1 MSQKR
6 RIMNEEIKQEDKFI
20 DLVLACYSFIKDN
33 AKFIIIVTAVVI
45 VGVVGYIV
53 INQNQENTY
62 AKASAHY
69 SEAITTYKD
78 AEKDFLDTSAPTDET
93 ENEEEIKKPTFPE
106 AEEKLN
112 DFIQKYA
119 NTVFADKARYQY
131 AKSLYYQEKYPEA
144 RNEFQMIVDNHKSE
158 NELIALYAQ
167 KAIGNC
173 YEQEGDYTKAISAY
187 ESNAFPTTS
196 NLSPQIRQYVIT
208 GAKFNQALCYEKL
221 NEIED
226 AKVAYQDII
235 DEFEKTIQTGL
246 DQKSHDLLNH
256 AKEVITVIEDED
268 SLDLTQATK
277 LETDE
282 LFFDA
287 LVAYTDSIRNYKVSK
302 DISHGLP
309 KEIRKRIKIYEDLAT
324 TFIKNVQFAKEAEKN
339 GSRSS
344 ALNSYNRI
352 TNLTDLGLNRNS
364 YERALLNY
372 DRLNLSAQVV
382 LK

>member
-1 MSQKR
+1 MSQNR

-33 AKFIIIVTAVVI
+33 AKLITIVTAVVI

-53 INQNQENTY
+53 YNQNQENTY

-69 SEAITTYKD
+69 SEVITTYKD

-93 ENEEEIKKPTFPE
+93 ENEEEIEKPTFPE

-112 DFIQKYA
+112 IFIQKYP

-144 RNEFQMIVDNHKSE
+144 RNEFQMVVDNHKSE

-246 DQKSHDLLNH
+246 EQKSHDLLNH
-256 AKEVITVIEDED
+256 AKEVITVIED

-324 TFIKNVQFAKEAEKN
+324 SFIKNVQFAKEAEKN

-382 LK
+382 SNE

>member
-20 DLVLACYSFIKDN
+20 DLVLTCYSFIKDN
-33 AKFIIIVTAVVI
+33 AKIITIVTAVVI

-53 INQNQENTY
+53 YNQNQESTY
-62 AKASAHY
+62 AMASAHY
-69 SEAITTYKD
+69 SEAITTFKD
-78 AEKDFLDTSAPTDET
+78 AEKDFLDTSSPTEET
-93 ENEEEIKKPTFPE
+93 ENEEDTKQPTFPE
-106 AEEKLN
+106 AEVKLKE
-112 DFIQKYA
+112 FFQKYP

-131 AKSLYYQEKYPEA
+131 AKSLYFQEKYPEA
-144 RNEFQMIVDNHKSE
+144 RNEFQVVVKNHKKE
-158 NELIALYAQ
+158 NELIAMYAQ

-173 YEQEGDYTKAISAY
+173 YEQEEDYSKAISEY
-187 ESNAFPTTS
+187 EAKSFPTTP
-196 NLSPQIRQYVIT
+196 NLSPQIRQYVLT

-226 AKVAYQDII
+226 AKVAYQDVI
-235 DEFEKTIQTGL
+235 DEFENTIQSGL
-246 DQKSHDLLNH
+246 EQKSHDLLNH
-256 AKEVITVIEDED
+256 AKEVVTVIED

-287 LVAYTDSIRNYKVSK
+287 LVAYTDTIRNYKVSK

-309 KEIRKRIKIYEDLAT
+309 KEIRQRIRIYEDLAT
-324 TFIKNVQFAKEAEKN
+324 SFINNVQSAKEAEKN
-339 GSRSS
+339 GSRTI

-352 TNLTDLGLNRNS
+352 TNLTDLGLNRNF

-372 DRLNLSAQVV
+372 DRLNLSDKVV
-382 LK
+382 SNE

>member
-1 MSQKR
+1 MSQNR

-33 AKFIIIVTAVVI
+33 AKLITIVTAVVI

-53 INQNQENTY
+53 YNQNQENTY

-69 SEAITTYKD
+69 SEVITTYKD

-93 ENEEEIKKPTFPE
+93 ENEEEIEKPTFPE

-112 DFIQKYA
+112 IFIQKYP

-144 RNEFQMIVDNHKSE
+144 RNEFQMVVDNHKSE

-187 ESNAFPTTS
+187 ESNSFPTTS

-246 DQKSHDLLNH
+246 EQKSHDLLNH
-256 AKEVITVIEDED
+256 AKEVITVIED

-324 TFIKNVQFAKEAEKN
+324 SFIKNVQFAKEAEKN
-339 GSRSS
+339 GSRSF

-382 LK
+382 SNE

>member
-20 DLVLACYSFIKDN
+20 DLVFACYSFIKDN
-33 AKFIIIVTAVVI
+33 AKIITIVTAVVI

-53 INQNQENTY
+53 YNQNQENTY

-93 ENEEEIKKPTFPE
+93 ENKEETEKPTFPE
-106 AEEKLN
+106 AEEKLKA
-112 DFIQKYA
+112 FFQKYP
-119 NTVFADKARYQY
+119 NTIFADKARYQY

-144 RNEFQMIVDNHKSE
+144 RNEFQVVVDNHKAE

-173 YEQEGDYTKAISAY
+173 YEQEKNYTKAISAY
-187 ESNAFPTTS
+187 EANSFPTTS
-196 NLSPQIRQYVIT
+196 NLSTQIRQYVIT

-226 AKVAYQDII
+226 AKVAYQDVI
-235 DEFEKTIQTGL
+235 DEFEKTIQSGL

-256 AKEVITVIEDED
+256 AKDVISVIED
-268 SLDLTQATK
+268 SIDLTQATK

-287 LVAYTDSIRNYKVSK
+287 LIAYTDVIRDYKVSK

-309 KEIRKRIKIYEDLAT
+309 KDIRKRIKIYEDLAT
-324 TFIKNVQFAKEAEKN
+324 SFIKNVQLAKEAEKN
-339 GSRSS
+339 ENHSS

-352 TNLTDLGLNRNS
+352 TNLTDLGLNRNV
-364 YERALLNY
+364 YERAHLNY

-382 LK
+382 SNE

>member
-20 DLVLACYSFIKDN
+20 DLVLGCYSFIKDN
-33 AKFIIIVTAVVI
+33 AKIITIVTAIAI
-45 VGVVGYIV
+45 VAAVGYIV
-53 INQNQENTY
+53 YDQNQQNTY
-62 AKASAHY
+62 AKASAHF

-93 ENEEEIKKPTFPE
+93 ENEEETEKTTFPE
-106 AEEKLN
+106 AENKLKE
-112 DFIQKYA
+112 FFQKYP
-119 NTVFADKARYQY
+119 NTIFADKARYQY

-144 RNEFQMIVDNHKSE
+144 RNEFQVVVDNHKSE

-173 YEQEGDYTKAISAY
+173 YEQEGNYANAISAY
-187 ESNAFPTTS
+187 ESNAFPATS
-196 NLSPQIRQYVIT
+196 NLSPQIRQYVLT

-246 DQKSHDLLNH
+246 EQRSHDLLNH
-256 AKEVITVIEDED
+256 AKEVIAIIEDD
-268 SLDLTQATK
+268 LDLTQATK
-277 LETDE
+277 LETEE

-287 LVAYTDSIRNYKVSK
+287 LVAYTDTIRNYKVSK

-309 KEIRKRIKIYEDLAT
+309 KDIRKRIKIYEDLAT
-324 TFIKNVQFAKEAEKN
+324 SFIKNVQLAIEADKI

-352 TNLTDLGLNRNS
+352 TNLTDLGLNRTF

-372 DRLNLSAQVV
+372 DRLNLSAKVV
-382 LK
+382 SNE

>member
-1 MSQKR
+1 MSQNR

-33 AKFIIIVTAVVI
+33 AKLITIVSAVVI

-53 INQNQENTY
+53 YNQNQENTY
-62 AKASAHY
+62 AKASAHF

-93 ENEEEIKKPTFPE
+93 ENEEEIEKPTFPE
-106 AEEKLN
+106 AEEKLKA
-112 DFIQKYA
+112 FFQKYP

-144 RNEFQMIVDNHKSE
+144 RNEFQMVVDNHKSE

-187 ESNAFPTTS
+187 KSNSFPTTS

-226 AKVAYQDII
+226 AKVAYQDVI

-246 DQKSHDLLNH
+246 EQKSHDLLNH
-256 AKEVITVIEDED
+256 AKEVIAVIED

-287 LVAYTDSIRNYKVSK
+287 LVAYTDTIRNYKVSK

-324 TFIKNVQFAKEAEKN
+324 SFIKNVQFAKDAEKN
-339 GSRSS
+339 GSHSS

-352 TNLTDLGLNRNS
+352 TNLTDLGLNRHF

-382 LK
+382 SNE

>member
-1 MSQKR
+1 MSQNR

-33 AKFIIIVTAVVI
+33 AKLIIIVTAVVI

-93 ENEEEIKKPTFPE
+93 ENGEENKKTTFPE

-112 DFIQKYA
+112 HFIQKYP

-144 RNEFQMIVDNHKSE
+144 RNEFQMVVDNHKSE

-246 DQKSHDLLNH
+246 EQKSHDLLNH
-256 AKEVITVIEDED
+256 AKEVITVIED

-302 DISHGLP
+302 DITHGLP

-324 TFIKNVQFAKEAEKN
+324 SFIKNVQFAKEAEKN

-344 ALNSYNRI
+344 ALNNYNRI

-382 LK
+382 SNE

>member
-20 DLVLACYSFIKDN
+20 DLVLGCYSFIKDN
-33 AKFIIIVTAVVI
+33 AKIITIVTAVVI
-45 VGVVGYIV
+45 VAVVGYMV
-53 INQNQENTY
+53 YDQNQKTTY

-78 AEKDFLDTSAPTDET
+78 AEKDFLDTSEPTNET
-93 ENEEEIKKPTFPE
+93 ENEDETEKTTFLE
-106 AEEKLN
+106 AEEKLKA
-112 DFIQKYA
+112 FIQKYP
-119 NTVFADKARYQY
+119 NTIFADKAQYQY
-131 AKSLYYQEKYPEA
+131 AKCLYYQEKYPEA
-144 RNEFQMIVDNHKSE
+144 RNEFQVVVDNHKSE

-187 ESNAFPTTS
+187 EANSFPTTS
-196 NLSPQIRQYVIT
+196 NLPPQIRQYVLT

-221 NEIED
+221 NQIED
-226 AKVAYQDII
+226 AKVAYQDVI

-256 AKEVITVIEDED
+256 AKEVITIIEDD
-268 SLDLTQATK
+268 LDLTEATQ
-277 LETDE
+277 LETQD
-282 LFFDA
+282 LSFDA
-287 LVAYTDSIRNYKVSK
+287 LIAYTDTIRNYKVSK
-302 DISHGLP
+302 DIQDGLP

-324 TFIKNVQFAKEAEKN
+324 SFIKNVQLAIEADKM

-352 TNLTDLGLNRNS
+352 TNLTDLGLNRNF

-382 LK
+382 SNE

>member
-1 MSQKR
+1 MSQNR

-33 AKFIIIVTAVVI
+33 AKLITIVTAVVI

-53 INQNQENTY
+53 YNQNQENTY

-69 SEAITTYKD
+69 SEVITTYKD

-93 ENEEEIKKPTFPE
+93 ENEEEIEKPTFPE

-112 DFIQKYA
+112 DFIQKYP

-144 RNEFQMIVDNHKSE
+144 RNEFQMVVDKHKSE

-246 DQKSHDLLNH
+246 EQKSHDLLNH
-256 AKEVITVIEDED
+256 AKEVITVIED

-324 TFIKNVQFAKEAEKN
+324 SFIKNVQFAKEAEKN

-382 LK
+382 SNE

>member
-20 DLVLACYSFIKDN
+20 DLVFTCYTFIKDN
-33 AKFIIIVTAVVI
+33 AKIITIVTSVVI
-45 VGVVGYIV
+45 AVVVGYFLY
-53 INQNQENTY
+53 NQNQENTY

-69 SEAITTYKD
+69 SEVITTYKD
-78 AEKDFLDTSAPTDET
+78 AEKDFLDTAAPTEDTEDEEKT
-93 ENEEEIKKPTFPE
+93 EKPTFPV
-106 AEEKLN
+106 AEGKLKT
-112 DFIQKYA
+112 FFQKYP

-131 AKSLYYQEKYPEA
+131 AKSLYFQEKYSEA
-144 RNEFQMIVDNHKSE
+144 RNEFQVVVDTHKAE
-158 NELIALYAQ
+158 NELLALYAQ

-173 YEQEGDYTKAISAY
+173 YEQEKNYTKAINAY
-187 ESNAFPTTS
+187 ETNSFPNNT
-196 NLSPQIRQYVIT
+196 NLSPQIRLYVIT

-246 DQKSHDLLNH
+246 EQKSNDLLNH
-256 AKEVITVIEDED
+256 AKDVINGIED
-268 SLDLTQATK
+268 SIDLTQATK

-287 LVAYTDSIRNYKVSK
+287 LIAYTDAIRDYKVKK

-309 KEIRKRIKIYEDLAT
+309 DDIRKRIKIYEELAT
-324 TFIKNVQFAKEAEKN
+324 SFIKNVQLAKDAEKVGN
-339 GSRSS
+339 HSS

-352 TNLTDLGLNRNS
+352 TKLSDLGLNRNV
-364 YERALLNY
+364 YERAHLNY
-372 DRLNLSAQVV
+372 DRLNLSTQVV
-382 LK
+382 SNE